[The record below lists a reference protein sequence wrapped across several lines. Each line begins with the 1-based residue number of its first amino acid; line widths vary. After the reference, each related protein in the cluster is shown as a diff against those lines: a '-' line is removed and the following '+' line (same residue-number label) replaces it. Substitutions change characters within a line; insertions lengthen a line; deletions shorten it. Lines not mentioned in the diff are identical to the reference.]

1 MEVIDISKNISLFG
15 ADKVRVGLGGVGG
28 GVVDYT
34 GGYTGHR
41 QHQTF
46 NWFPQ
51 VSSSPAALTRWWV
64 MLITN

>member
-41 QHQTF
+41 QHRIF
-46 NWFPQ
+46 
-51 VSSSPAALTRWWV
+51 
-64 MLITN
+64 ITGSFRCLPLLLP